1 MREDSCTFGK
11 YHVNYTPETSVIK
24 FLSHNSSTKTGLWE
38 AKSFLAFLKNSKTSF
53 SVGKFMPWTARMRPS
68 MAMKGSRSTK
78 PILNTGSFP
87 PRNMGSPVG
96 PAVAALVGGEGLY
109 HGLF

>member
-1 MREDSCTFGK
+1 
-11 YHVNYTPETSVIK
+11 
-24 FLSHNSSTKTGLWE
+24 
-38 AKSFLAFLKNSKTSF
+38 
-53 SVGKFMPWTARMRPS
+53 MPWTARMRPS
-68 MAMKGSRSTK
+68 MAIKGSRGTK

-109 HGLF
+109 HGLL